1 MTATTT
7 ATTARLD
14 TFLSAELADP
24 ESSWSIGVSG
34 AIAEFFR
41 EPDESQ
47 AHRDDATYTLA
58 TERGAI
64 RIVRHSDVVPVA
76 IESLSRNRRYWQQ
89 RVALCL
95 PERVAVMAGR
105 GVVTELGA
113 DTDSIRDHERHH
125 LRFDLG
131 LAIAHVDAC
140 VRTGDPQL
148 IELLRDCCG
157 RSLLNDARA
166 ATQAIIAQSPHR
178 VFTSRL
184 GRIEVYAP
192 IPRHA
197 TPTGPHTH
205 FLPRLLGRPAPWARL
220 IPESQVACLDVYPAN
235 PLRTGSGG
243 ERPFDAKRHA
253 RFQNVLKDWGAAA
266 YVAEK
271 QRIEAWVRAGA
282 VPENCDLTGGR
293 LARTGRRVALRQLA
307 QTEPVTEG
315 LRDWRRAVEGD

>member
-7 ATTARLD
+7 AATGRLD
-14 TFLSAELADP
+14 AFLGAELADP
-24 ESSWSIGVSG
+24 DSGFSIGVSG

-41 EPDESQ
+41 EQDEPQ
-47 AHRDDATYTLA
+47 ARRKSAAWVVATA
-58 TERGAI
+58 RGAM
-64 RIVRHSDVVPVA
+64 RIVLREDVVPVA

-113 DTDSIRDHERHH
+113 DTDSIRDAERHH
-125 LRFDLG
+125 RLFDLG
-131 LAIAHVDAC
+131 LGIGHVDAC

-148 IELLRDCCG
+148 IELLRDFCG
-157 RSLLNDARA
+157 CSLLNDARA
-166 ATQAIIAQSPHR
+166 VSEAIIAQSPHR
-178 VFTSRL
+178 VFVSRL

-192 IPRHA
+192 IPRQA

-205 FLPRLLGRPAPWARL
+205 FLPRLLGRAAPWARL
-220 IPESQVACLDVYPAN
+220 IPESQVACVDVYPAN

-243 ERPFDAKRHA
+243 ERPFDAERHA
-253 RFQNVLKDWGAAA
+253 RFQGVLKDWGPAA

-282 VPENCDLTGGR
+282 VPENCDLAGGR
-293 LARTGRRVALRQLA
+293 LARAGRRVALRQLIHT
-307 QTEPVTEG
+307 QPVAEK
-315 LRDWRRAVEGD
+315 LCDWRRVVEGA